1 MKVYTR
7 TGDAGTTSLVGG
19 TRVAKN
25 DARLEAY
32 GTADELNSWLGLLC
46 ASSAIPDAVRAPLHS
61 AMNLLFDI
69 GAALATTASF
79 CRADIPM
86 RPAPISRERW
96 PGVASGVS
104 SISSRP
110 ELWSTPAY

>member
-69 GAALATTASF
+69 GAALATEPDS
-79 CRADIPM
+79 RWQ
-86 RPAPISRERW
+86 PAPF
-96 PGVASGVS
+96 PVS
-104 SISSRP
+104 AVESLESAIDT
-110 ELWSTPAY
+110 L